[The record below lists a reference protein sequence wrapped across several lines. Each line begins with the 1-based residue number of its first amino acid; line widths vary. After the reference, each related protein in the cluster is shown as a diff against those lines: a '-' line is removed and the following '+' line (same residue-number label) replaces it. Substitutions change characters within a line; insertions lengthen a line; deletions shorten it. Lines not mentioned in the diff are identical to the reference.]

1 MRKLTRAADLYY
13 TILRLTWDVFS
24 RNRCAYISAMVIII
38 ANKLWI
44 SGHGLYAG
52 MGPDEEFIQD
62 SLQFIETMGDKT
74 GDDPLRRMH
83 TAASELN
90 SRAGLPART
99 DAIQLVTFNGPDL
112 QMDQWYFP
120 GDILALNE
128 FEAQTETVK
137 DP

>member
-1 MRKLTRAADLYY
+1 
-13 TILRLTWDVFS
+13 
-24 RNRCAYISAMVIII
+24 MVILI

-62 SLQFIETMGDKT
+62 SLQFIETMGDKA
-74 GDDPLRRMH
+74 GDDPFRRMH

-90 SRAGLPART
+90 SRAGLAART
-99 DAIQLVTFNGPDL
+99 DALQFATFNGPTL
-112 QMDQWYFP
+112 QMNQWYFQ
-120 GDILALNE
+120 GDILALDG
-128 FEAQTETVK
+128 FESQAETVE